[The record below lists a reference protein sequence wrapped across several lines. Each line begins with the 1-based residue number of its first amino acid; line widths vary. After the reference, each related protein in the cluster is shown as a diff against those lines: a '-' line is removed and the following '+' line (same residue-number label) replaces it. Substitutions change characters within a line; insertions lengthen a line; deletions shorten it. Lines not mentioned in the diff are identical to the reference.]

1 MSIAPRI
8 RYYLLFTAGFSACW
22 FLFKFGGMQDLR
34 KAVASTAIDTLLNV
48 GMLAATVEW
57 LMPRYF
63 LHRRYGRFAAGFA
76 LLVLLAGTA
85 NIFGQIYLMNAN
97 LHNYQAR
104 MTNPREH
111 FFYWFWCD
119 LVAGS
124 YFMLAVIG
132 LGACAICLAFE
143 RIRTTSRLAQVE
155 SDRLR
160 WELEAV
166 KHRTNPHFIFNTL
179 NTIYYSIEAH
189 NQPARMLTETFA
201 GLLRHQL
208 YDCNEATVRI
218 EQELRC
224 IEAYVS
230 LQQQRAGPA
239 IQVHCRGLDA
249 AGGFCIPPHL
259 LIPLVENC
267 FKHVSRHADRPNT
280 IHLHAA
286 VTNNRFVFYTHNTC
300 TTAIH
305 GRTNGIG
312 LALVRRQLEL
322 LGMNSAA
329 LTTARHEAHFE
340 TSLTLA
346 LS

>member
-1 MSIAPRI
+1 M
-8 RYYLLFTAGFSACW
+8 
-22 FLFKFGGMQDLR
+22 
-34 KAVASTAIDTLLNV
+34 
-48 GMLAATVEW
+48 
-57 LMPRYF
+57 
-63 LHRRYGRFAAGFA
+63 
-76 LLVLLAGTA
+76 GTA
-85 NIFGQIYLMNAN
+85 NIFGQIYLMNTN
-97 LHNYQAR
+97 LQNYQAR

-124 YFMLAVIG
+124 YFMLAVVG

-143 RIRTTSRLAQVE
+143 RIRTARRLAQAE

-166 KHRTNPHFIFNTL
+166 KHRTNPHFIFNAL
-179 NTIYYSIEAH
+179 NSIYYSIEAH

-201 GLLRHQL
+201 SLLRHQL

-239 IQVHCRGLDA
+239 VQVHCRGLDA
-249 AGGFCIPPHL
+249 AGGFSIPPHL
-259 LIPLVENC
+259 LMPLVENC

-286 VTNNRFVFYTHNTC
+286 VTDNRFVFLTRNTC
-300 TTAIH
+300 TPAVN
-305 GRTNGIG
+305 GDANGNGIG

-322 LGMNSAA
+322 LGMNGAA
-329 LTTARHEAHFE
+329 LTTARHDADFE